1 MVKTIGVRRI
11 APDRE
16 LDRRIAAL
24 ALPALG
30 SIAAE
35 PAYSLADTAIVGH
48 LGRVQLDSLAIAAT
62 ALTMTA
68 WVAIFLTT
76 ATTSAVA
83 GLAAGRAT
91 DRAARSA
98 GAAYLVAA
106 AGGTAVAVAMVVAAP
121 WVAALLGA
129 HGLVL
134 SGSVGYLRA
143 SAAGLPFLYL
153 SYAGNGHLIGLADT
167 RTPLRIAVTAN
178 VLNVALELLLVYGV
192 HLGLLGS
199 AWGTVTAQVA
209 AAALYAG
216 ASWRRARVRPRRP
229 GRAEVAAL
237 LRDGHQLSV
246 RTIALG
252 VVPLTTTA
260 IAARLGPVALGGQQV
275 AMRVWYLLALLL
287 DALAV
292 PAQVYVSSCLG
303 AGDHAGAHLVG
314 RRTMRL
320 GLIAGIGLGVVTAGL
335 AFWVPALFTS
345 DLAVRHAATVALEV
359 AALTQP
365 MAALAFVLDG
375 LILGLSDYVAMR
387 RAMILAILAYV
398 PVAALVLRFPGWA
411 CPGSGSPW
419 DSGSRPAPRSSA
431 GAGGPRPSRLRCWRF
446 GRRVGPGWRARRRAQ
461 YNKAPFMYEMKGALS
476 GRAAPD
482 PPVAWLPRRR
492 APPAGARRPREP
504 PVSQLFPCPGVAPG
518 WCPFPTVNVCLHA
531 FAMVAQ
537 ESAGIHFE
545 FFPCPH
551 VVHRMPP
558 VIRTSQWLSTG
569 FCTSCPQ
576 IIHRLPGVT
585 RRIPILAFPEIR

>member
-1 MVKTIGVRRI
+1 VTREGGPASGSPPSSADSGVVKASSIRRI
-11 APDRE
+11 PPDRD

-35 PAYSLADTAIVGH
+35 PAYGLADTAIVGH
-48 LGRVQLDSLAIAAT
+48 LGRVPLDSLAIATT

-83 GLAAGRAT
+83 GLAASRAT

-106 AGGTAVAVAMVVAAP
+106 AGGIAVAVAVIVAAP
-121 WVAALLGA
+121 WVAALLGGHQFGA
-129 HGLVL
+129 HQLVL

-209 AAALYAG
+209 AAALYAS

-237 LRDGHQLSV
+237 LRDGHRLSV

-260 IAARLGPVALGGQQV
+260 IAARLGPVALGGQQI
-275 AMRVWYLLALLL
+275 AMRVWYLLALML

-303 AGDHAGAHLVG
+303 AGDHQGAHLVG

-320 GLIAGIGLGVVTAGL
+320 GLIAGIGLGVVTAVL

-345 DLAVRHAATVALEV
+345 DLAVRHAAEGALLV

-365 MAALAFVLDG
+365 VAALAFVLDG
-375 LILGLSDYVAMR
+375 LILGLADYVAMR

-398 PVAALVLRFPGWA
+398 PVAALVLRFPGL
-411 CPGSGSPW
+411 G
-419 DSGSRPAPRSSA
+419 
-431 GAGGPRPSRLRCWRF
+431 
-446 GRRVGPGWRARRRAQ
+446 
-461 YNKAPFMYEMKGALS
+461 
-476 GRAAPD
+476 
-482 PPVAWLPRRR
+482 
-492 APPAGARRPREP
+492 
-504 PVSQLFPCPGVAPG
+504 
-518 WCPFPTVNVCLHA
+518 
-531 FAMVAQ
+531 
-537 ESAGIHFE
+537 
-545 FFPCPH
+545 
-551 VVHRMPP
+551 
-558 VIRTSQWLSTG
+558 
-569 FCTSCPQ
+569 
-576 IIHRLPGVT
+576 LPGVWIALGLWLAARALLLG
-585 RRIPILAFPEIR
+585 RRWRAQFRG

>member
-1 MVKTIGVRRI
+1 MVKASGARRI
-11 APDRE
+11 PPDRE
-16 LDRRIAAL
+16 LDRRIATL

-48 LGRVQLDSLAIAAT
+48 LGRVPLDALAIAAT

-83 GLAAGRAT
+83 GLVAGRAT

-106 AGGTAVAVAMVVAAP
+106 AGGTAVAVAMIVAAP
-121 WVAALLGA
+121 WIAALLGGSSGA
-129 HGLVL
+129 HQLVL
-134 SGSVGYLRA
+134 SGAVGYLRA
-143 SAAGLPFLYL
+143 SAAGLPFLYV

-178 VLNVALELLLVYGV
+178 VLNVALEVFLVYGL

-199 AWGTVTAQVA
+199 AWGTVAAQVA
-209 AAALYAG
+209 AAALYAA
-216 ASWRRARVRPRRP
+216 ASWRRARVRPGRP
-229 GRAEVAAL
+229 GRAEVTAL

-292 PAQVYVSSCLG
+292 PAQVYVSASLG
-303 AGDHAGAHLVG
+303 AGDREGARLVG

-320 GLIAGIGLGVVTAGL
+320 GLIAGIGLGVVTAAL
-335 AFWVPALFTS
+335 APWVPALFTP
-345 DLAVRHAATVALEV
+345 DLAVRHAATVALLV

-365 MAALAFVLDG
+365 AAALAFVLDG
-375 LILGLSDYVAMR
+375 LILGLSDYAAMR
-387 RAMILAILAYV
+387 RAMILAIAAYA
-398 PVAALVLRFPGWA
+398 PVAALVLRFHRLGLPGIWLA
-411 CPGSGSPW
+411 LGLWLAARAVLLG
-419 DSGSRPAPRSSA
+419 RR
-431 GAGGPRPSRLRCWRF
+431 WR
-446 GRRVGPGWRARRRAQ
+446 RRVGPGWSRPVGQNRTR
-461 YNKAPFMYEMKGALS
+461 
-476 GRAAPD
+476 
-482 PPVAWLPRRR
+482 PP
-492 APPAGARRPREP
+492 
-504 PVSQLFPCPGVAPG
+504 
-518 WCPFPTVNVCLHA
+518 
-531 FAMVAQ
+531 
-537 ESAGIHFE
+537 
-545 FFPCPH
+545 
-551 VVHRMPP
+551 
-558 VIRTSQWLSTG
+558 
-569 FCTSCPQ
+569 SCM
-576 IIHRLPGVT
+576 R
-585 RRIPILAFPEIR
+585 

>member
-1 MVKTIGVRRI
+1 MTPSTGVRRI
-11 APDRE
+11 QPDRE

-48 LGRVQLDSLAIAAT
+48 LGRAPLDSLAIATT

-83 GLAAGRAT
+83 GLAASRAT

-121 WVAALLGA
+121 WVAVLLGA
-129 HGLVL
+129 HGPVL
-134 SGSVGYLRA
+134 AGSVGYLRA

-209 AAALYAG
+209 AATLYAA
-216 ASWRRARVRPRRP
+216 ASWRRAQVRPRRP
-229 GRAEVAAL
+229 GRAEVTAL
-237 LRDGHQLSV
+237 LRDGHRLSV

-260 IAARLGPVALGGQQV
+260 IAARLGPVALGGQQI
-275 AMRVWYLLALLL
+275 AMRVWYLLALML

-303 AGDHAGAHLVG
+303 AGDQQGAHLVG

-320 GLIAGIGLGVVTAGL
+320 GLIAGIGLGVVTAAL

-345 DLAVRHAATVALEV
+345 DLAVRHAAEGALLV

-365 MAALAFVLDG
+365 VAALAFVLDG

-387 RAMILAILAYV
+387 RAMILAILAYI
-398 PVAALVLRFPGWA
+398 PVAALVLRFPGL
-411 CPGSGSPW
+411 G
-419 DSGSRPAPRSSA
+419 
-431 GAGGPRPSRLRCWRF
+431 
-446 GRRVGPGWRARRRAQ
+446 
-461 YNKAPFMYEMKGALS
+461 
-476 GRAAPD
+476 
-482 PPVAWLPRRR
+482 
-492 APPAGARRPREP
+492 
-504 PVSQLFPCPGVAPG
+504 
-518 WCPFPTVNVCLHA
+518 
-531 FAMVAQ
+531 
-537 ESAGIHFE
+537 
-545 FFPCPH
+545 
-551 VVHRMPP
+551 
-558 VIRTSQWLSTG
+558 
-569 FCTSCPQ
+569 
-576 IIHRLPGVT
+576 LPGVWGAPGST
-585 RRIPILAFPEIR
+585 GTKEEM

>member
-1 MVKTIGVRRI
+1 MVKTGGSRRI
-11 APDRE
+11 RADRE

-48 LGRVQLDSLAIAAT
+48 LGRVPLDSLAIATT

-83 GLAAGRAT
+83 GLAASRAT

-106 AGGTAVAVAMVVAAP
+106 AAGTAVAVAVIVAAP
-121 WVAALLGA
+121 WVAAVLGA

-134 SGSVGYLRA
+134 ASSVGYLRA

-153 SYAGNGHLIGLADT
+153 SFAGDGHLIGLADT

-178 VLNVALELLLVYGV
+178 ALNVALELFFVYGV
-192 HLGLLGS
+192 HLGLIGS
-199 AWGTVTAQVA
+199 AWGTVTAQVV
-209 AAALYAG
+209 AAALYAD
-216 ASWRRARVRPRRP
+216 ASGRRARVRPRRP
-229 GRAEVAAL
+229 GRAEVTAL

-260 IAARLGPVALGGQQV
+260 IAARLGPVALGGQQI

-303 AGDHAGAHLVG
+303 AGDREGAHLVG
-314 RRTMRL
+314 RRTIRL
-320 GLIAGIGLGVVTAGL
+320 GLIAGIGLGVVTVAL

-345 DLAVRHAATVALEV
+345 DLAVRHAATVALAV

-375 LILGLSDYVAMR
+375 LILGISNYVAMR
-387 RAMILAILAYV
+387 RAMILAIGAYV
-398 PVAALVLRFPGWA
+398 PVAALVLRFHWLGLPGIWIA
-411 CPGSGSPW
+411 LGLW
-419 DSGSRPAPRSSA
+419 LAARAA
-431 GAGGPRPSRLRCWRF
+431 LL
-446 GRRVGPGWRARRRAQ
+446 GRRWQAQ
-461 YNKAPFMYEMKGALS
+461 FSQPLLS
-476 GRAAPD
+476 Q
-482 PPVAWLPRRR
+482 PPL
-492 APPAGARRPREP
+492 
-504 PVSQLFPCPGVAPG
+504 
-518 WCPFPTVNVCLHA
+518 
-531 FAMVAQ
+531 
-537 ESAGIHFE
+537 
-545 FFPCPH
+545 
-551 VVHRMPP
+551 
-558 VIRTSQWLSTG
+558 
-569 FCTSCPQ
+569 
-576 IIHRLPGVT
+576 
-585 RRIPILAFPEIR
+585 

>member
-1 MVKTIGVRRI
+1 V
-11 APDRE
+11 PDRNLDRDPDRD

-48 LGRVQLDSLAIAAT
+48 LGRVPLDSLAIATT

-106 AGGTAVAVAMVVAAP
+106 LGGTAVAVAMIVAAP

-129 HGLVL
+129 HGLVF

-153 SYAGNGHLIGLADT
+153 SFAGSGHLIGLADT
-167 RTPLRIAVTAN
+167 RTPLVIAVTAN
-178 VLNVALELLLVYGV
+178 VLNVALEIFLVYGV

-199 AWGTVTAQVA
+199 AWGTITAQVA
-209 AAALYAG
+209 AAALYAA
-216 ASWRRARVRPRRP
+216 ASWWRARVRPRRP
-229 GRAEVAAL
+229 GRAEITAL

-260 IAARLGPVALGGQQV
+260 IAARLGPVALGGQQI
-275 AMRVWYLLALLL
+275 AMRVWYLLALLP

-303 AGDHAGAHLVG
+303 TDDQAGAHRVG
-314 RRTMRL
+314 RRSLRL
-320 GLIAGIGLGVVTAGL
+320 GLVAGIGLGVVTAAL

-345 DLAVRHAATVALEV
+345 DAAVQQAAVVALLV

-398 PVAALVLRFPGWA
+398 PMAALVLRFHGLGLPGIWVA
-411 CPGSGSPW
+411 LGLW
-419 DSGSRPAPRSSA
+419 LAARAVLLD
-431 GAGGPRPSRLRCWRF
+431 
-446 GRRVGPGWRARRRAQ
+446 RRWRAQ
-461 YNKAPFMYEMKGALS
+461 FS
-476 GRAAPD
+476 
-482 PPVAWLPRRR
+482 
-492 APPAGARRPREP
+492 
-504 PVSQLFPCPGVAPG
+504 
-518 WCPFPTVNVCLHA
+518 
-531 FAMVAQ
+531 
-537 ESAGIHFE
+537 
-545 FFPCPH
+545 
-551 VVHRMPP
+551 
-558 VIRTSQWLSTG
+558 
-569 FCTSCPQ
+569 
-576 IIHRLPGVT
+576 
-585 RRIPILAFPEIR
+585 

>member
-1 MVKTIGVRRI
+1 MLGVRRTP
-11 APDRE
+11 PDRD

-48 LGRVQLDSLAIAAT
+48 LGRVPLDSLAIAAT

-83 GLAAGRAT
+83 GLAASRAT

-121 WVAALLGA
+121 WVAVLLGA
-129 HGLVL
+129 HGPVL
-134 SGSVGYLRA
+134 AGSVGYLRA

-209 AAALYAG
+209 AAALYAA

-229 GRAEVAAL
+229 GRAEVTAL
-237 LRDGHQLSV
+237 LRDGHRLSV

-260 IAARLGPVALGGQQV
+260 IAARLGPVALGGQQI
-275 AMRVWYLLALLL
+275 AMRVWYLLALML

-303 AGDHAGAHLVG
+303 AGDHQGAHLVG

-320 GLIAGIGLGVVTAGL
+320 GLIAGIGLGVVTAAL

-345 DLAVRHAATVALEV
+345 DLAVRHAAEGALLV

-365 MAALAFVLDG
+365 VAALAFVLDG

-387 RAMILAILAYV
+387 RAMILAILAYI
-398 PVAALVLRFPGWA
+398 PVAALVLRFP
-411 CPGSGSPW
+411 
-419 DSGSRPAPRSSA
+419 
-431 GAGGPRPSRLRCWRF
+431 RL
-446 GRRVGPGWRARRRAQ
+446 G
-461 YNKAPFMYEMKGALS
+461 
-476 GRAAPD
+476 
-482 PPVAWLPRRR
+482 
-492 APPAGARRPREP
+492 
-504 PVSQLFPCPGVAPG
+504 
-518 WCPFPTVNVCLHA
+518 
-531 FAMVAQ
+531 
-537 ESAGIHFE
+537 
-545 FFPCPH
+545 
-551 VVHRMPP
+551 
-558 VIRTSQWLSTG
+558 
-569 FCTSCPQ
+569 
-576 IIHRLPGVT
+576 LPGVWVALGLWLAARALLLG
-585 RRIPILAFPEIR
+585 RRWRAQFRG